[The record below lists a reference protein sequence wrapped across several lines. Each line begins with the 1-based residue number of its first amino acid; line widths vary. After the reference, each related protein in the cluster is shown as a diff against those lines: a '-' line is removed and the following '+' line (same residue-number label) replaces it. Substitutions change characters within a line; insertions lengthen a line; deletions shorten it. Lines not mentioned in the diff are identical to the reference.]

1 MDDLSIDLKKVLP
14 FVIEAFTF
22 VYGEE
27 YRDIISD
34 KINNAV
40 IIQHYNVEN
49 FREYISY
56 IEECQKRE
64 YAVKFLEKIGVN
76 VEEYKKANYIQ
87 RLDNK
92 IERILEYY
100 INDSYFGF
108 SDKTDYYVPIQAFK
122 PGNNENPKH
131 LLQNKIKIINYLLGD
146 EHELVTEKNFDL
158 FTKTEE
164 YQQTLKKIDEL
175 NLVYEPLLSE
185 YKKWEEKL
193 KPYKDFIDSEAER
206 KAEILEKNKQLLF
219 KDVSQKL
226 PLFIK
231 EAISDKSLEEKITTI
246 LGPSDIGLASIVE
259 LFNYNRIN
267 KLKSENVDFLSKMII
282 ISRQLNYLKNVCGD
296 IVNGKEIK
304 YETEEDINNYL
315 TFLEQDDVKKYV
327 PSDDLI
333 HFVTSTRE
341 KRYEEALREY
351 YTTRKD
357 FLNFKE
363 QGFNEDGLEY
373 IYENMKGEKVFVF
386 GRGATTD
393 DNKFVSIMFYTIRS
407 YDGGDL
413 CYSFMHECGHI
424 IDQNENGIAFE
435 SCTDFSDAPMKNP
448 YDSTYRKYEKFNEA
462 LNDIFTIEATEFLH
476 SQGIYLIEPQKFTS
490 EDVSNYNTALIT
502 KNLLQSLLL
511 KFRPQVISAK
521 INADRS
527 ELTKYIGEDNF
538 EELVDVVNKVDYLS
552 RKGVIGKIDTAPEA
566 EMVKEYFEQVNR
578 AEKIY
583 QNIDDYYD
591 NNYQNL
597 ITSHTLSKHN

>member
-1 MDDLSIDLKKVLP
+1 MDNLSIDLKKVLP

-34 KINNAV
+34 KINNAI
-40 IIQHYNVEN
+40 IIQRYNIEN

-76 VEEYKKANYIQ
+76 VEEYKKANYTQ

-92 IERILEYY
+92 IEKILEYY

-108 SDKTDYYVPIQAFK
+108 SDKTDYYVPLQAFK
-122 PGNNENPKH
+122 PGNDENPKQ
-131 LLQNKIKIINYLLGD
+131 LLQNKIKIINYLLD
-146 EHELVTEKNFDL
+146 NEHELVTEKNFDL

-164 YQQTLKKIDEL
+164 YQQILKKIDEL

-185 YKKWEEKL
+185 YKKWEKKL
-193 KPYKDFIDSEAER
+193 KPYKDFIDSETER
-206 KAEILEKNKQLLF
+206 KTKILEKNKQLLF
-219 KDVSQKL
+219 EDVSQKL
-226 PLFIK
+226 SLSIK

-246 LGPSDIGLASIVE
+246 LGPSDIDLASIIE
-259 LFNYNRIN
+259 LFNSNRMN

-282 ISRQLNYLKNVCGD
+282 ISRQLNYLKNVYGD
-296 IVNGKEIK
+296 IVSGKEIK
-304 YETEEDINNYL
+304 FETEEDINNYL
-315 TFLEQDDVKKYV
+315 TFLEQDDVKQYV

-341 KRYEEALREY
+341 KRYEEAIREY

-363 QGFNEDGLEY
+363 QGFNEKSLEY
-373 IYENMKGEKVFVF
+373 IYENMKGESVFVF

-393 DNKFVSIMFYTIRS
+393 DNKFVSIMFYTIRPD
-407 YDGGDL
+407 DGGGL
-413 CYSFMHECGHI
+413 CFTFMHECGHI

-435 SCTDFSDAPMKNP
+435 SCTDFSDASMKNP
-448 YDSTYRKYEKFNEA
+448 YYSTCRKYEKFNEV
-462 LNDIFTIEATEFLH
+462 LNDIFTIEAIEFLH
-476 SQGIYLIEPQKFTS
+476 SQEIYLIEPQKFTS

-502 KNLLQSLLL
+502 KNLLQPLLL

-527 ELTKYIGEDNF
+527 ELTKYIGQDNF
-538 EELVDVVNKVDYLS
+538 EKLVDVVNKVDYLS
-552 RKGVIGKIDTAPEA
+552 RNGVIGKIDTAPED
-566 EMVKEYFEQVNR
+566 EMVREYFEQVNR

-583 QNIDDYYD
+583 QNIDDSYD
-591 NNYQNL
+591 SNYQTL
-597 ITSHTLSKHN
+597 VTSHTLSKHN